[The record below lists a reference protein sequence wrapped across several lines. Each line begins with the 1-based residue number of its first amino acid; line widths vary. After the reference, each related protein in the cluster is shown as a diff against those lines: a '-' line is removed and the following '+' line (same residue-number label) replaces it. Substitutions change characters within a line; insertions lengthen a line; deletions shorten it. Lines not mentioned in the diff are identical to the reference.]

1 MSSMHVTRILKQ
13 SPPTAPIGKMFV
25 CAVVIAA
32 SCHASAQA
40 QNMAGNRP
48 EEKPQGVGKIP
59 DPPAPVKVKIA
70 AVEGQQ
76 LWRVDLMQSPMLPAP
91 EVVRLWS
98 EDVLANVRISAKVLS
113 LVADLDS
120 HEFGQRQNAS
130 ARLADPTVTTE
141 EVFAILVRGN
151 LSDEQRE
158 RLLTVAR
165 EKVLALPRGALG
177 IRMQVSGN
185 PDRPGV
191 EVQMLLPGMP
201 AASVLKIG
209 DRIESID
216 GKPVKTSN
224 DLVDII
230 QSKLPGDSVKLSVA
244 RQERDEREKPKLDG
258 KGGFIEEH
266 VEVEVDLTSAT
277 NLDKFEAQFPTSSRS
292 MVLERRL
299 LALREAE
306 EKFAPATAKVPPIP
320 TTAAKPGKKK
330 TFGKQEA
337 DMSDKAP

>member
-1 MSSMHVTRILKQ
+1 MKQ
-13 SPPTAPIGKMFV
+13 SAPIGKMFV
-25 CAVVIAA
+25 CVVVLTA
-32 SCHASAQA
+32 SCHASALA
-40 QNMAGNRP
+40 QNLTGRRP
-48 EEKPQGVGKIP
+48 DEKGQGIGKIP
-59 DPPAPVKVKIA
+59 DPQDPVKVKIE
-70 AVEGQQ
+70 AVGGQQ
-76 LWRVDLMQSPMLPAP
+76 LWRGDIMQIPILPAP
-91 EVVRLWS
+91 EVVRMWS
-98 EDVLANVRISAKVLS
+98 EEVLANVRISAKVLS

-120 HEFGQRQNAS
+120 HEFAQRQAAS
-130 ARLADPTVTTE
+130 ARLSDPTVTTE

-185 PDRPGV
+185 PEKPGV
-191 EVQMLLPGMP
+191 EVQMLLPDMP

-230 QSKLPGDSVKLSVA
+230 QSKVPGDSVKMSVA
-244 RQERDEREKPKLDG
+244 RQQRDEREKPKLDG
-258 KGGFIEEH
+258 KGGFVEEH
-266 VEVEVDLTSAT
+266 VEVQVDLTSAT
-277 NLDKFEAQFPTSSRS
+277 NLDKFEGQFPTSSRS

-306 EKFAPATAKVPPIP
+306 EKFAPATAKVPSIP
-320 TTAAKPGKKK
+320 TAVAKPVKKK
-330 TFGKQEA
+330 TVGKQEA

>member
-1 MSSMHVTRILKQ
+1 MHVTRILKQ

-177 IRMQVSGN
+177 IRMSVSGN

>member
-1 MSSMHVTRILKQ
+1 MKQ
-13 SPPTAPIGKMFV
+13 SAPIGKMFV
-25 CAVVIAA
+25 CVVVLTA
-32 SCHASAQA
+32 SCNASALA
-40 QNMAGNRP
+40 QNLTGRRP
-48 EEKPQGVGKIP
+48 DEKGQGIGKIP
-59 DPPAPVKVKIA
+59 DPQDPVKVKIE
-70 AVEGQQ
+70 AVGGQQ
-76 LWRVDLMQSPMLPAP
+76 LWRGDIVQIPILPAP

-98 EDVLANVRISAKVLS
+98 EEVLANVRISAKVLS

-120 HEFGQRQNAS
+120 HEFAQRQAAS
-130 ARLADPTVTTE
+130 ARLSDPTVTTE

-185 PDRPGV
+185 PEKPGV
-191 EVQMLLPGMP
+191 EVLMLLPDMP

-230 QSKLPGDSVKLSVA
+230 QSKVPGDSVKMSVA
-244 RQERDEREKPKLDG
+244 RQQRDEREKPKLDG
-258 KGGFIEEH
+258 KGGFVEEH
-266 VEVEVDLTSAT
+266 VEVQVDLTSAT
-277 NLDKFEAQFPTSSRS
+277 NLDKFEGQFPTSSRS

-306 EKFAPATAKVPPIP
+306 EKFAPATAKVPSIP
-320 TTAAKPGKKK
+320 TAVAKPVKKK
-330 TFGKQEA
+330 TVGKQEA